1 MFKKALP
8 VFPKGLSNVMN
19 VSAVFKC
26 SLPARQ
32 DVAQLRI
39 TGATRYRVYFN
50 DELLIYGPAR
60 AAGGYF
66 RVDELPLELINGGE
80 LRIEL
85 SSYNCRSFD
94 GVTHPGF
101 IMAEVECGGEI
112 LASTGHDFEGYIN
125 ESRLRKVMRFSY
137 QRHFSEVYDGQN
149 NLKKCELELMP
160 FDFKPI
166 PREVPLP
173 CMEILPAKQL
183 AARGMFTIGE
193 GQTPNGRFII
203 NVTGDANGC
212 PIARPESAPK
222 PHAEKSKMPSDGYAL
237 DELEAAPYLD
247 YIAMQFK
254 GERISEPFVQIEL
267 GAGEYAMADY
277 GRAHTGFL
285 RADVDVEED
294 AYLIISYEE
303 YCPDAWVPTNRLA
316 GQYIHMVSYKLKAGH
331 YNLENFDP
339 VDFRY
344 MQFNVVSGRVIVN
357 SASLRTFVHPE
368 CARPALDS
376 GDKLLDE
383 IYGAAVETYR
393 QNALDVYMDCPTRER
408 AGWLCDSYYTA
419 QSEFAFTGDNRIERQ
434 FLRNFVQAGAIKELP
449 VGMLPMCYP
458 SDVLNSEFIPQWAM
472 WYVLELESALKRDP
486 GMDKEYFRKLC
497 YDLLNMLAKY
507 RNSDGLLEDLPGW
520 NFVEWSKCNTWTN
533 DVNYPTNFLY
543 SRILKAVGNIY
554 GDNALIEQC
563 AQVRKATVRL
573 SFDGQLFEDNAVRG
587 EDGVLRNTGN
597 TSETCQYYAL
607 RFGEIDIDEP
617 QYAFLKSAFTNIFGP
632 DHSKYAELGR
642 EIEPSNAFMGIY
654 LRIESLLALGMN
666 AKVLEEIKSFF
677 GGMAKLTGT
686 LWEHNDVQ
694 RGSLNHGFASF
705 AAVAILRALGR
716 E

>member
-19 VSAVFKC
+19 VSAVFTC
-26 SLPARQ
+26 TLPARN
-32 DVAQLRI
+32 AAAELRI
-39 TGATRYRVYFN
+39 TGATRYRAYLN
-50 DELLIYGPAR
+50 GELLIYGPAR
-60 AAGGYF
+60 AAQGYM
-66 RVDELPLELINGGE
+66 RVDELPLELIDGGE

-94 GVTHPGF
+94 GVNHPGF
-101 IMAEVECGGEI
+101 IMAEVECAGEI
-112 LASTGHDFEGYIN
+112 LASTGHDFKAYIN

-137 QRHFSEVYDGQN
+137 QRQFSEVYDGQN
-149 NLKKCELELMP
+149 NLVPCELELTP

-173 CMEILPAKQL
+173 CMEILPARQL
-183 AARGMFTIGE
+183 VARGTFTMGE
-193 GQTPNGRFII
+193 RHTPTARFIAD
-203 NVTGDANGC
+203 V
-212 PIARPESAPK
+212 PER
-222 PHAEKSKMPSDGYAL
+222 SDGYKL
-237 DELEAAPYLD
+237 DELEATPYMD
-247 YIAMQFK
+247 YCALKFT
-254 GERISEPFVQIEL
+254 GERTPEPFVQL
-267 GAGEYAMADY
+267 SLNAGEYAMADY

-285 RADVDVEED
+285 RADIDVVED

-303 YCPDAWVPTNRLA
+303 YCPDAWVPTDRLS

-331 YNLENFDP
+331 YELENFDP

-344 MQFNVVSGRVIVN
+344 VQFNVISGRVIVN
-357 SASLRTFVHPE
+357 AASMCTFVHPE
-368 CARPALDS
+368 CARPMLHS
-376 GDKLLDE
+376 GDETLDE

-393 QNALDVYMDCPTRER
+393 QNALDVFMDCPTRER

-419 QSEFAFTGDNRIERQ
+419 QSEYAFTGDNRIERQ
-434 FLRNFVQAGAIKELP
+434 FLRNFVQAGAVKGLP
-449 VGMLPMCYP
+449 TGMLPMSYP
-458 SDVLNSEFIPQWAM
+458 SDVMNGEFIPQWAM
-472 WYVLELESALKRDP
+472 WYVLELESAFKRDP

-497 YDLLNMLAKY
+497 YDLLKMLAEY
-507 RNSDGLLEDLPGW
+507 RNADGLLEDLPGW
-520 NFVEWSKCNTWTN
+520 NFVEWSRCNTWTK

-554 GDNALIEQC
+554 GDEELIRQC
-563 AQVRKATVRL
+563 AQVRETTTRL

-587 EDGVLRNTGN
+587 EDGALHNTGN

-607 RFGEIDIDEP
+607 HFGEIDINAPE
-617 QYAFLKSAFTNIFGP
+617 YAFLKSAFTNVFGP
-632 DHSKYAELGR
+632 DHAKYAELGR

-654 LRIESLLALGMN
+654 LRIETLLEMGMN
-666 AKVLEEIKSFF
+666 DKVLEEIKGFF

-686 LWEHNDVQ
+686 LWEHNDVR